1 VETATIAAPLAGL
14 RVLDL
19 SRVLAGPLAAQTLAD
34 MGAEVIKVERPGM
47 GDETRGFPPFSAS
60 GAYSSY
66 FGSVNR
72 GKRSVTVN
80 IDTAEGREIVRE
92 LADRCDVLIEN
103 FKAGSLEKMG
113 LDFAAL
119 SASNPRLIY
128 CSITGFGQN
137 GPHRHRAGYDVVI
150 QAMGGLMSLT
160 GESAGEPVKAGVAIA
175 DVTCAL
181 YAVSAILAALYER
194 ERSQVGQH
202 IDLALLDVQIASL
215 VNHGSSFLMTGKVPE
230 RHGNAH
236 TSIVPYQVFE
246 TAKGSIVIA
255 CANDGQFEKVA
266 TIVGLPELAN
276 DPRYGTNAAR
286 VRNREELIFL
296 IEERLRTRPAK
307 EWMDDL
313 EKAGV
318 PAGPINYLDEVF
330 ADAQIEAHDLIAE
343 YPSQDGPIRLVGNPI
358 RFSRTPVVRD
368 LPPPELGVHTDAILR
383 DVLGKSVAEIE
394 ALRNRGAI

>member
-1 VETATIAAPLAGL
+1 MASPLAGL

-34 MGAEVIKVERPGM
+34 MGADVIKVERPGM

-72 GKRSVTVN
+72 GKKSLTVN
-80 IDTAEGREIVRE
+80 LDTAEGQQIVHE
-92 LADRCDVLIEN
+92 LAARSDILIEN
-103 FKAGSLEKMG
+103 FKAGSLQKMG
-113 LDFAAL
+113 LDFATL
-119 SASNPRLIY
+119 SATNPRLIY
-128 CSITGFGQN
+128 CSITGFGQT
-137 GPHRHRAGYDVVI
+137 GPHRHRAGYDMVI

-160 GESAGEPVKAGVAIA
+160 GESDNPPVKAGVAIA

-194 ERSQVGQH
+194 ERSQMGQH

-236 TSIVPYQVFE
+236 ASIVPYQVFE
-246 TAKGSIVIA
+246 TAEGSMVIA
-255 CANDGQFEKVA
+255 AANDAQFEKLA
-266 TIVGLPELAN
+266 GILGLPELTKDPHYSTN
-276 DPRYGTNAAR
+276 DAR
-286 VRNREELIFL
+286 VRNREVLVPVL
-296 IEERLRTRPAK
+296 EERLRSRAARQ
-307 EWMDDL
+307 WMNDL
-313 EKAGV
+313 DKAGV
-318 PAGPINYLDEVF
+318 PAGPINFLDDVF
-330 ADAQIEAHDLIAE
+330 ADPQIEAHDLIAE

-368 LPPPELGVHTDAILR
+368 LPPPELGAHTDAVLR
-383 DVLGKSVAEIE
+383 DVLGMSVEQIE
-394 ALRNRGAI
+394 ALRHRKVV

>member
-1 VETATIAAPLAGL
+1 MASPLAGL

-34 MGAEVIKVERPGM
+34 MGADVIKVERPGM

-72 GKRSVTVN
+72 GKKSLTVN
-80 IDTAEGREIVRE
+80 LDTAEGQQIVHE
-92 LADRCDVLIEN
+92 LAARSDVLIEN
-103 FKAGSLEKMG
+103 FKAGSLQKMG
-113 LDFAAL
+113 LDFATL
-119 SASNPRLIY
+119 SATNPRLIY
-128 CSITGFGQN
+128 CSITGFGQT
-137 GPHRHRAGYDVVI
+137 GPHRHRAGYDMVI

-160 GESAGEPVKAGVAIA
+160 GESDNPPVKAGVAIA

-194 ERSQVGQH
+194 ERSQMGQH

-236 TSIVPYQVFE
+236 ASIVPYQVFE
-246 TAKGSIVIA
+246 TAEGSMVIA
-255 CANDGQFEKVA
+255 AANDAQFEKLA
-266 TIVGLPELAN
+266 GILGLPELTKDPHYSTN
-276 DPRYGTNAAR
+276 DAR
-286 VRNREELIFL
+286 VRNREVLVPVL
-296 IEERLRTRPAK
+296 EERLRSRAARQ
-307 EWMDDL
+307 WMNDL
-313 EKAGV
+313 DKAGV
-318 PAGPINYLDEVF
+318 PAGPINFLDDVF
-330 ADAQIEAHDLIAE
+330 ADPQIEAHDLIAE

-368 LPPPELGVHTDAILR
+368 LPPPELGAHTDAVLR
-383 DVLGKSVAEIE
+383 DVLGMSVEQIE
-394 ALRNRGAI
+394 ALRHRKVV

>member
-1 VETATIAAPLAGL
+1 MAAPLTGL

-72 GKRSVTVN
+72 GKRSITVD
-80 IDTAEGREIVRE
+80 IDAAEGRLIVRE
-92 LADRCDVLIEN
+92 LADRADILIEN
-103 FKAGSLEKMG
+103 FKAGSLRKMG
-113 LDFAAL
+113 LDFPTL
-119 SASNPRLIY
+119 SSTNPKLIY
-128 CSITGFGQN
+128 CSITGFGQT

-160 GESAGEPVKAGVAIA
+160 GESEDQPVKAGVAIA

-194 ERSQVGQH
+194 ERSQMGQH

-215 VNHGSSFLMTGKVPE
+215 VNHGSSFLMTGKVPD

-236 TSIVPYQVFE
+236 ASIVPYQVFE
-246 TAKGSIVIA
+246 TAKGSMVIA
-255 CANDGQFEKVA
+255 CANDGQFEKLA
-266 TIVGLPELAN
+266 GILGLPELAQ
-276 DPRYGTNAAR
+276 DPDYRTNAAR
-286 VRNREELIFL
+286 VRNREKLL
-296 IEERLRTRPAK
+296 PQLDERLRTRTAK
-307 EWMDDL
+307 DWMDDL
-313 EKAGV
+313 ERAGV
-318 PAGPINYLDEVF
+318 PAGPINFLDDVF
-330 ADAQIEAHDLIAE
+330 ADAQIEAHNLIAE

-368 LPPPELGVHTDAILR
+368 LPPPELGTHTDAILR
-383 DVLGKSVAEIE
+383 DVLGKSAEEIE
-394 ALRNRGAI
+394 ALRNRKVV

>member
-1 VETATIAAPLAGL
+1 MASPLAGL

-34 MGAEVIKVERPGM
+34 MGADVIKVERPGM

-72 GKRSVTVN
+72 GKKSLTVN
-80 IDTAEGREIVRE
+80 LDTAEGQQIVHE
-92 LADRCDVLIEN
+92 LAARSDILIEN
-103 FKAGSLEKMG
+103 FKAGSLQKMG
-113 LDFAAL
+113 LDFATL
-119 SASNPRLIY
+119 SATNPRLIY
-128 CSITGFGQN
+128 CSITGFGQT
-137 GPHRHRAGYDVVI
+137 GPHRHRAGYDMVI

-160 GESAGEPVKAGVAIA
+160 GESDNPPVKAGVAIA

-194 ERSQVGQH
+194 ERSQMGQH

-236 TSIVPYQVFE
+236 ASIVPYQVFE
-246 TAKGSIVIA
+246 TAEGSMVIA
-255 CANDGQFEKVA
+255 AANDAQFEKLA
-266 TIVGLPELAN
+266 GILGLPELTKDQHYSTN
-276 DPRYGTNAAR
+276 DAR
-286 VRNREELIFL
+286 VRNREVLVPVL
-296 IEERLRTRPAK
+296 EERLRSRAARQ
-307 EWMDDL
+307 WMNDL
-313 EKAGV
+313 DKAGV
-318 PAGPINYLDEVF
+318 PAGPINFLDDVF
-330 ADAQIEAHDLIAE
+330 ADPQIEAHDLIAE

-368 LPPPELGVHTDAILR
+368 LPPPELGAHTDAVLR
-383 DVLGKSVAEIE
+383 DVLGMSVEQIE
-394 ALRNRGAI
+394 ALRHRKVV